1 MLFQNTLRTPPP
13 PLHRMMMKIYRNL
26 VLLVEF
32 SRPTVTASP
41 TSQQAPKILFC
52 ETLIHYR
59 VTQGRALGVPLGISA
74 TRAGFVQSL
83 IDNMVQTEPIY
94 RD

>member
-1 MLFQNTLRTPPP
+1 MQQLLSAHLEPDSGNAFSENTRCATPPP

-41 TSQQAPKILFC
+41 TSQQAP
-52 ETLIHYR
+52 
-59 VTQGRALGVPLGISA
+59 QN
-74 TRAGFVQSL
+74 FVLQNSDSL
-83 IDNMVQTEPIY
+83 RKEGP
-94 RD
+94 